1 MYLVIVFRDRQKENS
16 DILLNVGIPALFPMS
31 ILCFPVAKIG
41 NVFRT
46 GNFFGLKKI
55 KAACVRAVSVG
66 VTCGQGYMS
75 AMVLHKEH
83 CLCMDIISLTLTF
96 GSLCPYAAERRITQA
111 LRMKNVLSERADI
124 INYVPTKAVFLM

>member
-55 KAACVRAVSVG
+55 KAACVRAVGASASILIRC
-66 VTCGQGYMS
+66 TCGIMECRLS
-75 AMVLHKEH
+75 
-83 CLCMDIISLTLTF
+83 
-96 GSLCPYAAERRITQA
+96 P
-111 LRMKNVLSERADI
+111 SER
-124 INYVPTKAVFLM
+124 P